1 MRLVRVCLIAIALMV
16 PSRLAHAD
24 IQAICSTIA
33 GNSANPMVIDVD
45 VWLTRFRES
54 YAACLSQHEAAD
66 DARVPTKDLKETHA
80 LKSGKKNPR
89 EISRIEK
96 KVSKPQHKSTKR
108 VIPKTTK
115 IIQIVPANNLVNFP
129 VPGSD
134 AGAERWRI
142 NCSARFGGWNNASD
156 TFLSSAG
163 KRVSCTMRPK
173 NARG

>member
-1 MRLVRVCLIAIALMV
+1 MRLVRVGLIAIALMV
-16 PSRLAHAD
+16 PGRLAYAD
-24 IQAICSTIA
+24 VQAICATVA
-33 GNSANPMVIDVD
+33 GNSANPMVTNVD
-45 VWLTRFRES
+45 VWLTRFRGS
-54 YAACLSQHEAAD
+54 YAACLTQHEAAD

-80 LKSGKKNPR
+80 VKPGKKNPR

-115 IIQIVPANNLVNFP
+115 IIQIVPANNPVNFP

-134 AGAERWRI
+134 VGAESWRI
-142 NCSARFGGWNNASD
+142 NCSARFGGFNKASE

-173 NARG
+173 NARS